1 MTCFVNNIVFANLAA
16 SRSFPFFVVII
27 VSSSSIV
34 LSSIPTM
41 KLWGSI
47 LSSSR
52 QMSTFVLTQS
62 TRKLVSSKMVF
73 MV

>member
-1 MTCFVNNIVFANLAA
+1 MTCFVNSIVFASFAPSL
-16 SRSFPFFVVII
+16 SFPFFVVIM

-34 LSSIPTM
+34 LSRMPTM

-52 QMSTFVLTQS
+52 QMSTLFLTQS